1 MFKSFYVVTLQMN
14 DIQKELASLKG
25 EQEQHAKDS
34 SQYSGLERTYEGL
47 LTAVKTLEVTLL
59 NTSTLSYLHNHKLA
73 LSGTLRSYRLPLS
86 CSQCLY
92 L

>member
-1 MFKSFYVVTLQMN
+1 MN

-59 NTSTLSYLHNHKLA
+59 NTSTSCYTTISQA
-73 LSGTLRSYRLPLS
+73 CVERMQRSLETVPVTEG
-86 CSQCLY
+86 
-92 L
+92 